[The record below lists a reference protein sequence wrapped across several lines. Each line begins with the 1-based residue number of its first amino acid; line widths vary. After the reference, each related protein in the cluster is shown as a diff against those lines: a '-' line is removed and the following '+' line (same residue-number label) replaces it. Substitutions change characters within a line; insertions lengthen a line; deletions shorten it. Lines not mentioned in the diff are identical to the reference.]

1 MRGEGDEEVPSVAA
15 PPLPM
20 AVRRRDFRRERVR
33 SGPNDMAQD
42 SVPDCAWRS
51 GMEHATVLEG
61 ERKVCPIDDSSR
73 MLAPRPGLTSGLTSG
88 QWLSITDI
96 PWLRAV
102 CEDPAVPFFCF
113 DCPWS
118 CKADPRVGYCSKA
131 THHMFCLLQLLSS
144 HRNHAAAA
152 GYSRSPPPQ
161 HLLQLSCRKAWEK
174 PGSMARHT

>member
-1 MRGEGDEEVPSVAA
+1 
-15 PPLPM
+15 M
-20 AVRRRDFRRERVR
+20 AVRRRDFRKERVR

-42 SVPDCAWRS
+42 SMPDCAWRS

-102 CEDPAVPFFCF
+102 CEDPAVPLFCF

-131 THHMFCLLQLLSS
+131 THHVFCLLQLLSG

-152 GYSRSPPPQ
+152 GYSRRDPPTPSPAFLPESMGEARKHGETHIDPEAPP
-161 HLLQLSCRKAWEK
+161 
-174 PGSMARHT
+174 

>member
-1 MRGEGDEEVPSVAA
+1 MTWLRT
-15 PPLPM
+15 LL
-20 AVRRRDFRRERVR
+20 
-33 SGPNDMAQD
+33 
-42 SVPDCAWRS
+42 PDCAWRS

-102 CEDPAVPFFCF
+102 CEDPAVPLFCF

-131 THHMFCLLQLLSS
+131 THHMFCLLQLLSG

-152 GYSRSPPPQ
+152 GYSRRDPPNTFSSFLAGKHGRSQ
-161 HLLQLSCRKAWEK
+161 EAWQDTHR
-174 PGSMARHT
+174 PRSST